1 MAPFNELKQA
11 AIIKMS
17 DWSSNVCYTF
27 NTSDRRI
34 VRVLFRVHV
43 RLCFQQH
50 ITYNSVSR
58 SKSREK
64 ETEKKDTDGMQVR
77 SKEKKE
83 EKDRKDRKRVSA

>member
-1 MAPFNELKQA
+1 MFATRFKPQTDAL
-11 AIIKMS
+11 
-17 DWSSNVCYTF
+17 
-27 NTSDRRI
+27 

-50 ITYNSVSR
+50 IIYNSLTR

-83 EKDRKDRKRVSA
+83 EKDRKDRKRVSV

>member
-1 MAPFNELKQA
+1 MQRSLKCLIEA
-11 AIIKMS
+11 R
-17 DWSSNVCYTF
+17 TF
-27 NTSDRRI
+27 ATRLKAQTDAL

-50 ITYNSVSR
+50 ITYNSVTR

-83 EKDRKDRKRVSA
+83 EKDRKDRKRVSV